1 MGYDDEALARPLV
14 AVVNTFTTATP
25 GHFTLD
31 ELSRQV
37 QLGIE
42 SAGGTAMS
50 FGTIAPCDGIAE
62 GHEGMRYILPS
73 RDLIASSVECMVRA
87 HRFDALVLLGSCD
100 KIVPGLLMA
109 AARLDVPALFLNA
122 GPMLPATYRGRHW
135 DGNIVTEAVGWKR
148 RGEIGEAAF
157 KAIENLAEPCAGS
170 CAMLGTANTMCCLAE
185 AMGMALPGT
194 ATIPAVMARSDA
206 PLGARNQRPPADDPP
221 LAGKRHGCAH
231 GDGRL
236 HQRHLAPSGHSPRG
250 RSGRSAPFRL

>member
-1 MGYDDEALARPLV
+1 
-14 AVVNTFTTATP
+14 
-25 GHFTLD
+25 
-31 ELSRQV
+31 
-37 QLGIE
+37 
-42 SAGGTAMS
+42 MS

-87 HRFDALVLLGSCD
+87 HRFDAMVLLGSCD

-122 GPMLPATYRGRHW
+122 GPMLPAIYRGKHW

-157 KAIENLAEPCAGS
+157 KAIEDLAEPCAGS

-194 ATIPAVMARSDA
+194 ATIPAVMARRLRAARPDGPGGDA
-206 PLGARNQRPPADDPP
+206 SLGAENHGPPADHPP

-236 HQRHLAPSGHSPRG
+236 PPTAFCTFKPFTAKPGWAICPFPPLTRPAAPRRSWPPSTPPRPTTWRILTRPG
-250 RSGRSAPFRL
+250 ASRR

>member
-1 MGYDDEALARPLV
+1 MQEQANPLLRGEEGALKRALYKSMGYDDEALARPLV

-109 AARLDVPALFLNA
+109 AARLDVPTLFLNA
-122 GPMLPATYRGRHW
+122 GPMLPAAYRGRH
-135 DGNIVTEAVGWKR
+135 
-148 RGEIGEAAF
+148 
-157 KAIENLAEPCAGS
+157 
-170 CAMLGTANTMCCLAE
+170 
-185 AMGMALPGT
+185 
-194 ATIPAVMARSDA
+194 
-206 PLGARNQRPPADDPP
+206 
-221 LAGKRHGCAH
+221 
-231 GDGRL
+231 
-236 HQRHLAPSGHSPRG
+236 
-250 RSGRSAPFRL
+250 